1 MEGPVANKNRPTSK
15 AATVGREQGP
25 IEAGT
30 EVEMEEPSA
39 TPSKAYRKSVS
50 A

>member
-1 MEGPVANKNRPTSK
+1 MEGPAANKNRPTSK
-15 AATVGREQGP
+15 AATDSGEEGP
-25 IEAGT
+25 FEAGT
-30 EVEMEEPSA
+30 EVEMEKPSA